1 MMRRLEM
8 EQYRNE
14 QVVDE
19 YVFMAS
25 IIGPRAAMHRVADAY
40 GLQLKTVQCY
50 LCEFGVKAPIGVVA
64 A

>member
-1 MMRRLEM
+1 MRRRLEM
-8 EQYRNE
+8 AQHRNE

-19 YVFMAS
+19 YEFMAS

-40 GLQLKTVQCY
+40 GLQLKTVQRY
-50 LCEFGVKAPIGVVA
+50 LYEFGVKAPEGVVA